1 MTLVRKPMG
10 NVFLGMLFF
19 GIFLMGGSSEI
30 PDILKAWPVYGVFI
44 IPALMGIIMLLLTAD
59 EVTKIHGR
67 FTNLEEKLDG
77 IETKLDGIETKLEK
91 LDNIEAI
98 LKEIASYLKLTKAV
112 GHTFESPFFV
122 TCHFISNLQ

>member
-77 IETKLDGIETKLEK
+77 IETKLEKLDNIETKLEK

-98 LKEIASYLKLTKAV
+98 LKEIAGYLKPK
-112 GHTFESPFFV
+112 
-122 TCHFISNLQ
+122 Q